1 MCILSEVAAKAGG
14 QSSILQDR
22 RAAAPARRSSPVPV
36 AGILFP
42 PARSLSQGGGPRH
55 GAEILS
61 AHTDHKPKEET
72 MLELKTIPAAAR
84 GIVLVAGL
92 LAAAA
97 PLSQAVAGPASWFRG
112 ERVQGSGKIVKQ
124 SREPGHFSGIGL
136 GMSGNVEIRVGN
148 SESVTIETDENILP
162 LIETVVENGTLK
174 IRPVK
179 KDTSF
184 DTRNLRIVVQ
194 ARALEKVSVGGS
206 GNVEVNGMRGERLQF
221 DVGGSGNINARGLEG
236 ASVAV
241 SLGGS
246 GSLKASGMAE
256 NVNVSIG
263 GSGKVALGQLQARNV
278 TVSIGGSGEAIVWA
292 KESLNTSVA
301 GSGDVSYYGDPR
313 VNKNV
318 TGSGS
323 VRRAGGVPQ

>member
-1 MCILSEVAAKAGG
+1 
-14 QSSILQDR
+14 
-22 RAAAPARRSSPVPV
+22 
-36 AGILFP
+36 
-42 PARSLSQGGGPRH
+42 
-55 GAEILS
+55 
-61 AHTDHKPKEET
+61 

-84 GIVLVAGL
+84 GIVLAAGL

-97 PLSQAVAGPASWFRG
+97 PLSQAVAGPGNWFRG

-124 SREPGHFSGIGL
+124 SREPGHFSGVGL
-136 GMSGNVEIRVGN
+136 GIGGNVEVRVGN

-174 IRPVK
+174 IRPMK

-221 DVGGSGNINARGLEG
+221 DVGGSGNINVRGLEG

-246 GSLKASGMAE
+246 GSLKASGTAE
-256 NVNVSIG
+256 NLNVSIG

-278 TVSIGGSGEAIVWA
+278 VVSIGGSGEATVWA

-323 VRRAGGVPQ
+323 VRRAGGAPQ

>member
-1 MCILSEVAAKAGG
+1 MQE
-14 QSSILQDR
+14 
-22 RAAAPARRSSPVPV
+22 P
-36 AGILFP
+36 
-42 PARSLSQGGGPRH
+42 
-55 GAEILS
+55 
-61 AHTDHKPKEET
+61 
-72 MLELKTIPAAAR
+72 KTIPAAMRA
-84 GIVLVAGL
+84 ILLAAGL

-97 PLSQAVAGPASWFRG
+97 PLSQAVAAGGWFRN
-112 ERVQGSGKIVKQ
+112 EQVHGSGKIVKQ
-124 SREPGHFSGIGL
+124 SREPGHFTGVGL
-136 GMSGNVEIRVGN
+136 GMSGNVDIRIGN
-148 SESVTIETDENILP
+148 SESVTIETDDNILP

-174 IRPVK
+174 IRPAR

-221 DVGGSGNINARGLEG
+221 DVGGSGSINARGLEG

-246 GSLKASGMAE
+246 GSLKASGTAE
-256 NVNVSIG
+256 NLNVSIG
-263 GSGKVALGQLQARNV
+263 GSGKVAVGQLQARNV
-278 TVSIGGSGEAIVWA
+278 MVSIGGSGEATVWA
-292 KESLNTSVA
+292 RESLNTSVA
-301 GSGDVSYYGDPR
+301 GSGDISYYGDPR

-323 VRRAGGVPQ
+323 VRRLGATPQ